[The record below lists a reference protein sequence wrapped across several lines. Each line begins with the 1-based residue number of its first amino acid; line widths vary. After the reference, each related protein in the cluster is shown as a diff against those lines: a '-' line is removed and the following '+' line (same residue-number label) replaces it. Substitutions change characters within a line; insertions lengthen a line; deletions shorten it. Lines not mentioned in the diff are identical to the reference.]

1 MCVHGTYKK
10 NLDSIL
16 ESGLKRMQRL
26 HVHFSSG
33 LPTDGQVIS
42 GKLHEETCFLSCSFD
57 IHGFMIS
64 GGDNRVSLSV

>member
-1 MCVHGTYKK
+1 VCVHGTYKK

-33 LPTDGQVIS
+33 LPTDVEVIS
-42 GKLHEETCFLSCSFD
+42 GMIHKETCF
-57 IHGFMIS
+57 
-64 GGDNRVSLSV
+64 